1 MNGEE
6 RVPSEPA
13 PEEPAP
19 DEQAQPAEETAEPVD
34 LREELDEALREKEQ
48 FRSMA
53 QRAQADLV
61 NYRRRAAD
69 ESEERRRDALSQ
81 LLLKLLSVVDDLERA
96 ISIIPQDAVAPG
108 WLDGLL
114 LVLRNVNS
122 ILDSEGVS
130 RIEARGKSF
139 DPWESEA
146 VQQVET
152 ADAEEGT
159 VIDVIQ
165 NGYKHHDKV
174 LRAAQVV
181 VAKKPE
187 PAAEAEMTE
196 EETDDAQD
204 SGN

>member
-1 MNGEE
+1 MNGDEQL
-6 RVPSEPA
+6 PS
-13 PEEPAP
+13 EPAP
-19 DEQAQPAEETAEPVD
+19 DEQAQPAEETVEPVD
-34 LREELDEALREKEQ
+34 LREELDEALREKVQ

-81 LLLKLLSVVDDLERA
+81 LLLKLLSVVDGLERG

-159 VIDVIQ
+159 VIEVIQ
-165 NGYKHHDKV
+165 NGYKHYDKV

-187 PAAEAEMTE
+187 PAAQAEMTE
-196 EETDDAQD
+196 EETDDGKD